1 MSNAKPLDSA
11 PNMPSR
17 HTSRSN
23 RRTTGLAGLVVA
35 VALFAPSASFGQAP
49 PACANQNDLPSDVG
63 PQVAA
68 AATVCLL
75 NQIRVGQGL
84 TPLHPNNQLAIAA
97 QGHASDMVTNRYFE
111 HDSRDGAHYDDRI
124 KATGYV
130 GRADVWWLG
139 ENLAWA
145 TQQLATPQAIVEAWM
160 NSPGHRANILEKD
173 FLDIGIAIVTGPPTD
188 DPGPGATYVT
198 DFGQIQAP
206 RRTIRTSHKV
216 HRGRPKRCQGAPQ
229 ALAPQALVAV
239 SEARARTLNGC
250 GLLWR
255 HAQQYATFEH

>member
-1 MSNAKPLDSA
+1 MPVDSA
-11 PNMPSR
+11 ANMPSR
-17 HTSRSN
+17 YTPRNS
-23 RRTTGLAGLVVA
+23 RRTAGLAGLVLV
-35 VALFAPSASFGQAP
+35 VALLAPSASSGQAP

-68 AATVCLL
+68 GATVCLL

-84 TPLHPNNQLAIAA
+84 TPFRPNNQLAIAA
-97 QGHASDMVTNRYFE
+97 QGHASDMVTNHYFE
-111 HDSRDGAHYDDRI
+111 HDSLNGSHYDDRI

-130 GRADVWWLG
+130 GPAEVWWLG
-139 ENLAWA
+139 ENLAWG
-145 TQQLATPQAIVEAWM
+145 TQQLATPQAIVTAWM
-160 NSPGHRANILEKD
+160 NSPGHRSNILEKD
-173 FLDIGIAIVTGPPTD
+173 FADIGIAIVTAPPTD

-216 HRGRPKRCQGAPQ
+216 HQGRPKRCQGAPQ
-229 ALAPQALVAV
+229 ALVTV
-239 SEARARTLNGC
+239 SEARARTPNGC